1 MRLFLLAIFSG
12 VTIGLAGCRSAPPSG
27 HPASSSAPVL
37 DAAAAQAA
45 GLSVQEADEA
55 ARLYTAK
62 CARCHKFYDPVT
74 YNDTEWR
81 IWMAKMSKKARLKPG
96 QDQLLSRYLECF
108 RTMQK

>member
-1 MRLFLLAIFSG
+1 MRIFLFAILSCVTMGLSG
-12 VTIGLAGCRSAPPSG
+12 CQSTPPSG
-27 HPASSSAPVL
+27 HNASSSAPVL

-62 CARCHKFYDPVT
+62 CARCHKFYDPAS
-74 YNDTEWR
+74 YNDPEWR
-81 IWMAKMSKKARLKPG
+81 AWMTKMSKKARLKPG

-108 RTMQK
+108 RPTPK